1 MRLRTKKQG
10 SSFIF
15 VVIMFM
21 FVMVVSTAMLSM
33 VSGNY
38 KARVVES
45 KRVENLYGSESGLDI
60 AYNVIAKTI
69 DNANKDSYEKVEE
82 FKADVESLNYE
93 NFSSYKNSIDK
104 IENYKAYLYAIKA
117 DIDYQKNIT
126 KDDEKI
132 KKNNEN
138 IDILINNVFRYYFE
152 DYINTYLINNIKGE
166 NNDGSKG
173 KYLIDVTKSQDDL
186 SNISKVSYNDATI
199 DFNEESLD
207 NNKKIIW
214 DIESEKQI
222 EISELIE
229 KYYYE
234 KKDEDGKVKY
244 ILKTIPYNNLNYTY
258 YEKSTVIDLI
268 SEYEV
273 DSNIG
278 KNKRKIEA
286 KYILTVPNYD
296 DVSFKNSSESGSREL
311 PGLTVRGNLMVSNS
325 QLDVYGDIM
334 VEGKSSDRNTLANK
348 YSNGIIINNEN
359 STDSNPKIINFYNN
373 VFCRKTFD
381 IKDNVAVNVNK
392 NLYAQNIYVNTTDY
406 NKRSYL
412 GINED
417 NSKVVLNNDLEI
429 NANNTDV
436 YIKDFYGI
444 NDKTLENTD
453 TVYDKAQKSSSI
465 IINKQFGNT
474 WLTIENNAYI
484 NGVAHIKTDS
494 GYQTGESVAVK
505 GNYQAYS
512 IPLDINDKFVYDNP
526 LQLLK
531 DDPNNPNNKREHFYK
546 YWSNNSQND
555 IDNAR
560 NDIDIGGVIF
570 NTIDNVHSIGSI
582 VYGERELDSSITK
595 KVKKADGDGIDG
607 DFENTI
613 NREQSDYAKN
623 MYNLNVDYESKE
635 NKTYNINS
643 SDIESIDKIMNMS
656 YTGNNINDKG
666 FKFENNLVDIN
677 NIGKFKGIFVVNG
690 DLNINSDYEIEGNL
704 IVLGNLN
711 IDSGAKLT
719 LKYDRDLTKNIQ
731 NENLSKFAE
740 VFDNE
745 YGGADL
751 ENGEATSAFNGASF
765 LKTKQWRIIK

>member
-93 NFSSYKNSIDK
+93 NFSSYKNSTDK

-138 IDILINNVFRYYFE
+138 IDILINHVFRYYFE

-173 KYLIDVTKSQDDL
+173 KYLIDVTKSQDDS

-199 DFNEESLD
+199 DFNEDSLD

-286 KYILTVPNYD
+286 KYILTVPDYD
-296 DVSFKNSSESGSREL
+296 DVSFKNSSESGSMEL
-311 PGLTVRGNLMVSNS
+311 PGLTVGGNLIVSNS

-334 VEGKSSDRNTLANK
+334 VEGKSSERNTLANK

-453 TVYDKAQKSSSI
+453 TVYDKVQKSSSI
-465 IINKQFGNT
+465 IINKQFGNS

-546 YWSNNSQND
+546 YWSNNSEND

-635 NKTYNINS
+635 DKKYNINS
-643 SDIESIDKIMNMS
+643 SDIESIGNIINMS
-656 YTGNNINDKG
+656 YTGQNINDNG
-666 FKFENNLVDIN
+666 FKFENNSDDIN

-704 IVLGNLN
+704 IVLGNLK

-731 NENLSKFAE
+731 NENLSKFTE

-751 ENGEATSAFNGASF
+751 ENGEATSASNGASF
-765 LKTKQWRIIK
+765 LKTKQWKIIK

>member
-93 NFSSYKNSIDK
+93 NFSSYKNSTDK

-138 IDILINNVFRYYFE
+138 IDILINHVFRYYFE

-173 KYLIDVTKSQDDL
+173 KYLIDVTKSQDDS

-286 KYILTVPNYD
+286 KYILTVPDYD

-311 PGLTVRGNLMVSNS
+311 PGLTVGGNLIVSNS

-334 VEGKSSDRNTLANK
+334 VEGKSSERNTLANK

-465 IINKQFGNT
+465 IINKQFGNS

-546 YWSNNSQND
+546 YWSNNSEND

-635 NKTYNINS
+635 DKKYNINS
-643 SDIESIDKIMNMS
+643 SDIESIGNIINMS
-656 YTGNNINDKG
+656 YTGQNINDNG
-666 FKFENNLVDIN
+666 FKFENNSDDIN

-704 IVLGNLN
+704 IVLGNLK

-731 NENLSKFAE
+731 NENLSKFTE

-751 ENGEATSAFNGASF
+751 ENGEATSASNGASF

>member
-1 MRLRTKKQG
+1 MRFRRKKKG
-10 SSFIF
+10 SSLIF

-38 KARVVES
+38 TARVVES
-45 KRVENLYGSESGLDI
+45 KRVENLYGAESGLDI

-69 DNANKDSYEKVEE
+69 DNANEDSYEKVEQ
-82 FKADVESLNYE
+82 FKADVESLNYD
-93 NFSSYKNSIDK
+93 NFCSYKNSTDK
-104 IENYKAYLYAIKA
+104 IENYKAYLYALKA

-126 KDDEKI
+126 KDEKKI

-138 IDILINNVFRYYFE
+138 IDVLINHVFRYYFE
-152 DYINTYLINNIKGE
+152 HYINTYLINNIKGE
-166 NNDGSKG
+166 NNDGNKG
-173 KYLIDVTKSQDDL
+173 KYLIDVTKSQDDT
-186 SNISKVSYNDATI
+186 SNINEVSYNDATI
-199 DFNEESLD
+199 NFNKESLD
-207 NNKKIIW
+207 NNKEIIW
-214 DIESEKQI
+214 NVESEKPI

-234 KKDEDGKVKY
+234 NENGKVKY
-244 ILKTIPYNNLNYTY
+244 ILKTIPYKNLSYTY

-278 KNKRKIEA
+278 NNKRKIES
-286 KYILTVPNYD
+286 KYILTVPSYD
-296 DVSFKNSSESGSREL
+296 DVSFKNSFETGVREL
-311 PGLTVRGNLMVSNS
+311 PGITVGGNVIVNNS

-334 VEGKSSDRNTLANK
+334 VEGNSGDTNTLANK

-359 STDSNPKIINFYNN
+359 STDNDPKTINFYNN

-381 IKDNVAVNVNK
+381 IKDNVAVNINK
-392 NLYAQNIYVNTTDY
+392 NLYAKNIYVNTTNY
-406 NKRSYL
+406 NKKSYL
-412 GINED
+412 GINEN

-436 YIKDFYGI
+436 YIRDFYGI
-444 NDKTLENTD
+444 SDKTLENTD
-453 TVYDKAQKSSSI
+453 TVDDKAQKSSSI
-465 IINKQFGNT
+465 IINNQFGNS
-474 WLTIENNAYI
+474 WLTIENRAYI
-484 NGVAHIKTDS
+484 NGVAHIKTES

-512 IPLDINDKFVYDNP
+512 IPLDTDDKFMYDKP

-531 DDPNNPNNKREHFYK
+531 EDSNNPNNKREHFYK

-555 IDNAR
+555 VDNAK

-582 VYGERELDSSITK
+582 VYGERALDESITK
-595 KVKKADGDGIDG
+595 KVKKADSDSVDSDFNNTIDG
-607 DFENTI
+607 
-613 NREQSDYAKN
+613 EQLDYAKN
-623 MYNLNVDYESKE
+623 MYNLNVADESKVD
-635 NKTYNINS
+635 KTYNIDS
-643 SDIESIDKIMNMS
+643 SDIESIDNIMNTS
-656 YTGNNINDKG
+656 QNINGNG
-666 FKFENNLVDIN
+666 FKFENNSVDIN

-690 DLNINSDYEIEGNL
+690 DLNINADYEIEGNL

-751 ENGEATSAFNGASF
+751 ENGEATSASNGASF